1 MKRSANVV
9 MAVMAA
15 TAVGATAYT
24 LMPGNDCS
32 QAQPGAPQPQACRG
46 SRSGVGY
53 HSYGSSSRD
62 SSRATALAQGGTAG
76 TALPA
81 STQHGGFGSFA
92 RSVGSHFSHGG

>member
-9 MAVMAA
+9 LAVMAA
-15 TAVGATAYT
+15 TAVGATAYSLT
-24 LMPGNDCS
+24 PSSDCS
-32 QAQPGAPQPQACRG
+32 QTQAGAQQPQSCRG
-46 SRSGVGY
+46 SRGGVGY

-62 SSRATALAQGGTAG
+62 SGRSVAPVQGGSSG

-92 RSVGSHFSHGG
+92 RAVGSHFSHGG

>member
-9 MAVMAA
+9 LAVMAA

-24 LMPGNDCS
+24 LMPDGDCG
-32 QAQPGAPQPQACRG
+32 QTPDGTEQ
-46 SRSGVGY
+46 SRSCQGARSGGY
-53 HSYGSSSRD
+53 HAYGSSSGD
-62 SSRATALAQGGTAG
+62 SGRSSTGTQGPTSGTA
-76 TALPA
+76 APA